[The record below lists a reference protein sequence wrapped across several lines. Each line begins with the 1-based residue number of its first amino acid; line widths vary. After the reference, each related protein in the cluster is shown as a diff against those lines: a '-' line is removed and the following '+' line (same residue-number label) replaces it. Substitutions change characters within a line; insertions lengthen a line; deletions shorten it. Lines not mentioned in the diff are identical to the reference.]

1 MTSER
6 ISASQTV
13 FSNKQPIVAREFSF
27 MQYLQQRR
35 LATYYKTPPGTGG
48 VLILGWLRGDLRP
61 LAVYFSL
68 ASERCVACD
77 GRKAFLSGASY
88 IIRCEVYAEIFQR
101 FRKSRIR

>member
-6 ISASQTV
+6 ISASETV

-48 VLILGWLRGDLRP
+48 VLILGRVTGG
-61 LAVYFSL
+61 F
-68 ASERCVACD
+68 ASTRCIF
-77 GRKAFLSGASY
+77 FLS
-88 IIRCEVYAEIFQR
+88 F
-101 FRKSRIR
+101 